1 MRKIYFKDSII
12 NKYGVMNKYVLKNIF
27 DVREENPHK
36 VRARTIWIVL
46 TALLSIPGLCAY
58 DATVTSFHH
67 SIGTYLIIFFFLGI
81 LATVLSSFTIPRK
94 LHFIIEYW
102 GIITY
107 CVFAIWG
114 VMLFFTCGLNSFFRE
129 NYPVYMK
136 AIITERVDRIRING
150 QKDKKLE
157 LILVDESGRFCVSDP
172 HCGQLKVGECVKV
185 RVYYGAFGWLVADKI
200 V

>member
-1 MRKIYFKDSII
+1 MDKS
-12 NKYGVMNKYVLKNIF
+12 VLKKIL
-27 DVREENPHK
+27 DVREENPYK
-36 VRARTIWIVL
+36 MGARTIWIAL
-46 TALLSIPGLCAY
+46 TVLLSIPGLWAY
-58 DATVTSFHH
+58 DATVTSFHY
-67 SIGTYLIIFFFLGI
+67 SIGTYLMIILFLGI
-81 LATVLSSFTIPRK
+81 LATVLVSLTKLRK

-102 GIITY
+102 GVITY

-114 VMLFFTCGLNSFFRE
+114 VMIFFTCGLNSIFRE